1 MIHIE
6 HFTFNAFQTR
16 CCVVWD
22 DNGYCAFVDPGCSTT
37 QEILEVVSL
46 VNSRQLTPVC
56 IMLTH
61 AHFDHIYGM
70 SALAKEYEIPVYAHM
85 GEMFTLETTNPA
97 VCEAYGLPLPDTFPM
112 IKSFSDAHIGSRFYH
127 VSRFDTIEV
136 GDLRFKVIETPGHS
150 RGGLC
155 FFEPTERVLFS
166 GDTLFAGSIGRT
178 DHPVGD
184 YDLLMKSIFEK
195 LLPLDDEPSGSDS
208 GSGSGSDSGS
218 APGSR
223 HTSIKVIPGH
233 GPCTDLATEG
243 MTNPFLQPFNLPY
256 DEE

>member
-1 MIHIE
+1 MHIQQ
-6 HFTFNAFQTR
+6 FTFNAFQTR

-22 DNGYCAFVDPGCSTT
+22 DSLSCAFVDPGCSSPA
-37 QEILEVVSL
+37 EIAELTSFVSKHG
-46 VNSRQLTPVC
+46 LTPAC

-61 AHFDHIYGM
+61 GHFDHIYGA
-70 SALAKEYEIPVYAHM
+70 SALVQKYDIPAYAHIN
-85 GEMFTLETTNPA
+85 EKFSIENTNPQI
-97 VCEAYGLPLPDTFPM
+97 CRLYDLSLPAEFAMTP
-112 IKSFSDAHIGSRFYH
+112 
-127 VSRFDTIEV
+127 VSEGEVIEV
-136 GDLRFKVIETPGHS
+136 GDLRFEVIETPGHS
-150 RGGLC
+150 KGGLC
-155 FFEPTERVLFS
+155 FYEKTEGILFS
-166 GDTLFAGSIGRT
+166 GDTLFAGAIGRT
-178 DHPVGD
+178 DQLGGD

-195 LLPLDDEPSGSDS
+195 LLPLDDAPADSGS

-218 APGSR
+218 APGAAPGAR

>member
-1 MIHIE
+1 MVHIE
-6 HFTFNAFQTR
+6 QFTFNAFQTR

-22 DNGYCAFVDPGCSTT
+22 DNGYCAFVDPGCSSPAETH
-37 QEILEVVSL
+37 EIVSL
-46 VNSRQLTPVC
+46 VESRGLKPVC

-70 SALAKEYEIPVYAHM
+70 SALAKEYEIPVYAHI

-97 VCEAYGLPLPDTFPM
+97 VCGAYGLPLPETFPM
-112 IKSFSDAHIGSRFYH
+112 IKSISEAAFNSRFYP
-127 VSRFDTIEV
+127 VTGNDTIEV
-136 GDLRFKVIETPGHS
+136 GDLRFEVIETPGHS

-155 FFEPTERVLFS
+155 FFERTERVLFS
-166 GDTLFAGSIGRT
+166 GDSLFAGAIGRT
-178 DHPVGD
+178 DHPGGD

-195 LLPLDDEPSGSDS
+195 LLPLDDEPSDS
-208 GSGSGSDSGS
+208 GADSGSGS

-223 HTSIKVIPGH
+223 HTSIQVIPGH

-243 MTNPFLQPFNLPY
+243 MTNPFLQPFNEPY
-256 DEE
+256 DD